1 MIISLISS
9 RIRLVIWCLSWS
21 YYVNHVQYYL
31 ISYLDLIPRLLKLSS
46 NSFPIC
52 SAFTIALMSFLNKES
67 VDLIVTSSLLFI
79 INNQRYERELQ
90 QHTYIVTQLITI
102 DCCWWKRNDDNK
114 YIDSYYNFKTK
125 DWISHQHEIKPDLSG
140 KFWVST
146 T

>member
-1 MIISLISS
+1 M
-9 RIRLVIWCLSWS
+9 
-21 YYVNHVQYYL
+21 NHVQYYL
-31 ISYLDLIPRLLKLSS
+31 ISYLDLIPRLLKISS

-102 DCCWWKRNDDNK
+102 DCR
-114 YIDSYYNFKTK
+114 
-125 DWISHQHEIKPDLSG
+125 
-140 KFWVST
+140 
-146 T
+146 